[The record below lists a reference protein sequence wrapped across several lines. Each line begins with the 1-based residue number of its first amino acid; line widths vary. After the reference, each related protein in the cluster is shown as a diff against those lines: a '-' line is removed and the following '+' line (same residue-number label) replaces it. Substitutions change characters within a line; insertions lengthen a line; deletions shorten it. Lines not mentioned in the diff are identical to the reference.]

1 MPVPLPPN
9 AVLKYE
15 GSLLQAYQ
23 YEQRLYD
30 GSTTLFE
37 SIVRP
42 DCASVVAFLDRETIL
57 ITHQEQPNKPNAFWA
72 LPGGRID
79 PGESRDAAVA
89 RELIEETGFQG
100 SEFLHWHTKEWRGF
114 THFEEILYLA
124 KGLTP
129 APQGMHLDGG
139 EKIEVVKLSWKQ
151 LVDLC
156 LKLELR
162 GPTLANCILAMEFD
176 PEARARKDAFLQ
188 GV

>member
-1 MPVPLPPN
+1 MPVPFPQN

-15 GSLLQAYQ
+15 GPLLQAYQ
-23 YEQRLYD
+23 YEQELYD
-30 GSTTLFE
+30 GSISIFE
-37 SIVRP
+37 TIVRP

-57 ITHQEQPNKPNAFWA
+57 ITHQEQPNKPSAFWA

-79 PGESRDAAVA
+79 PGEHRDAAVA

-100 SEFLHWHTKEWRGF
+100 HTFLHWYTKEWRGF
-114 THFEEILYLA
+114 TQFEESLYLA

-139 EKIEVVKLSWKQ
+139 EKIEVVKLPWKK

-156 LKLELR
+156 LRLELR

-176 PEARARKDAFLQ
+176 PETRARRDEFLR
-188 GV
+188 GL